1 MPLNVRRDGRRVEI
15 AACNLTVN
23 LENVHRD
30 FRRISTTP
38 LCLTVTHDMLFMIQ
52 SLLTACTNRGS
63 LRRSGFTALHAVVL
77 RTEGAQLDIA
87 RALLD
92 AGADV
97 HTMENDYS
105 TYVSMLAYHQGKYSL
120 TNLFPDRGA
129 ELNVPDHCGIARKP
143 EHPAWA

>member
-63 LRRSGFTALHAVVL
+63 LR
-77 RTEGAQLDIA
+77 
-87 RALLD
+87 
-92 AGADV
+92 
-97 HTMENDYS
+97 
-105 TYVSMLAYHQGKYSL
+105 
-120 TNLFPDRGA
+120 
-129 ELNVPDHCGIARKP
+129 
-143 EHPAWA
+143 